1 MVFEQLYSAKLIEQ
15 KSFYAFLMGLGYSI
29 IGIATAIFLFGG
41 SPVSIGLS
49 SIAFTSLL
57 IVPSLN
63 KLFSIEAKQAA
74 ESSDYNFI
82 TKIFKNHA
90 DITKVYIFL
99 FFGILLAYAFFSV
112 VWEPLS
118 TAIIFKE
125 QVVVTG
131 ITGEAASPM
140 NAFKAY
146 ISNNLLILLFIL
158 IASIIYGSGSIFLI
172 TWNASTWG
180 TVFGIIAHKSAISA
194 GTNPLTYFLVIFSA
208 VFLHTLFEAGSYLLG
223 ALSGGILSK
232 AIVREKLF
240 SDRFNQIM
248 QDALIIFILA
258 VLAVIIGA
266 YIEAGITPGLIKAF
280 GLKIVV

>member
-1 MVFEQLYSAKLIEQ
+1 
-15 KSFYAFLMGLGYSI
+15 MGLGYSI

-63 KLFSIEAKQAA
+63 RLFTIEAGQAA
-74 ESSDYNFI
+74 TESQDYNFI
-82 TKIFKNHA
+82 VRIFKNHS
-90 DITKVYIFL
+90 DITKVYVFL

-118 TAIIFKE
+118 TAGIFRE

-131 ITGEAASPM
+131 ITGEAIKTGS
-140 NAFKAY
+140 AFKAY
-146 ISNNLLILLFIL
+146 LTNNLLILLFIL

-180 TVFGIIAHKSAISA
+180 TVFGIIAHKSAEYA
-194 GTNPLTYFLVIFSA
+194 GTSPIMFFLGIFAA
-208 VFLHTLFEAGSYLLG
+208 VFLHTLFEAGAYLLA

-232 AIVREKLF
+232 AIVKEKFF
-240 SDRFNQIM
+240 SERFNQIM
-248 QDALIIFILA
+248 QDALIIFVLALLA
-258 VLAVIIGA
+258 VLIGA
-266 YIEAGITPGLIKAF
+266 YIEAGITPGLIKLF
-280 GLKIVV
+280 GLKIVI